1 MKILMTGATSF
12 IGYNLAEYI
21 INRGN
26 EVYSFIR
33 PDSRNKNRVI
43 DSPDYRKI
51 ELDVAKIT
59 GDEVL
64 DMEDIDVCI
73 HLAWDGIGAKGRMDS
88 SIQESN
94 IKATLNLAKLVK
106 KYNCKRFIFSG
117 SQAEYGITLDKVE
130 QGFIKSDAKIDETCE
145 TFPLSEYGKAK
156 LRVLNELR
164 DLCKDL
170 DMEYIHL
177 RIFSTYGYKDH
188 ETSLVSSLI
197 RACMSKEKIDLSSCK
212 QLWNYIYIKD
222 CVSAIYKLVNAS
234 YDEELR
240 KDPVFNIASRDTRR
254 LYEFA
259 LEIADVLNFEKE
271 NISFNKKTESKE
283 GIPYL
288 DPDISK
294 LEKYTGFKQEYSFRE
309 GIKEIEKMYIM

>member
-1 MKILMTGATSF
+1 
-12 IGYNLAEYI
+12 
-21 INRGN
+21 
-26 EVYSFIR
+26 
-33 PDSRNKNRVI
+33 
-43 DSPDYRKI
+43 
-51 ELDVAKIT
+51 
-59 GDEVL
+59 
-64 DMEDIDVCI
+64 MEDIDVCI

-106 KYNCKRFIFSG
+106 KYNCKRFIFAG

-130 QGFIKSDAKIDETCE
+130 QGSIKTDAKIDETCE